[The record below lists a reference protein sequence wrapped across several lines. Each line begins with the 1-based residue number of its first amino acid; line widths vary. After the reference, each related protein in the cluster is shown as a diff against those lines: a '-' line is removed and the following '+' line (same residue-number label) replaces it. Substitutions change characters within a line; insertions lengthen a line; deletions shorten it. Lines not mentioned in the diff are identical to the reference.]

1 METLFLGFLLLS
13 VGSSWLV
20 EKKKQQRENGN
31 GARNFIYLFLKQN
44 LGCQWVLFILFGFPR
59 EKQLLKRTK

>member
-1 METLFLGFLLLS
+1 METLFLCFLLLS

-44 LGCQWVLFILFGFPR
+44 LGWVLFILFGFPY